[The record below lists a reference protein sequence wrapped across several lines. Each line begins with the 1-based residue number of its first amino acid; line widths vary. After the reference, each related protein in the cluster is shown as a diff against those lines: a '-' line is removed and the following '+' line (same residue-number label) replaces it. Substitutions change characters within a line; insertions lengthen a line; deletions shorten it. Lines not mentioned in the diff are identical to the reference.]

1 MNGWTAVYIETESCI
16 IGYIEEMPGA
26 HAQGATIE
34 ETEPRLREALELMLR
49 ANRRTT
55 WEDFKGARVVKRERF
70 RFVSR
75 T

>member
-1 MNGWTAVYIETESCI
+1 MPNAWTAVYVVTDAGNI

-26 HAQGATIE
+26 FAQGDTVE
-34 ETEPRLREALELMLR
+34 ETRPRLREALQLMLT

-70 RFVSR
+70 
-75 T
+75 